1 MPTYLYTAQSL
12 SGGMK
17 RAQGEAAD
25 QNDLQEQL
33 KKEGL
38 QLVSATVVDKGVSKK
53 ITWLDKFNRVSLVDK
68 IFFTQNLQVMTRT
81 GFSIAKALKTLSL
94 QTRNKYFAKIIDILR
109 QEVETGKTLA
119 SVMHNYPKV
128 FSPVFTYMIEAGEV
142 SGQLETV
149 LERLTIQMK
158 KDHNLLAKVKSA
170 LTYPAFILVAMV
182 GIGTAVFIY
191 VIPKISVVFDE
202 SGVELPLITR
212 VIIDISHFASK
223 NIFLVLGIP
232 VVLVILF
239 IRLIKTKSG
248 RRLYDGALLKMPIFG
263 NIVKKVNL
271 ARFTRTLSSLL
282 KTDIPI
288 VEVFRIISKTL
299 GNVYYQ
305 EVMIVISNK
314 VKQGAPITSVIE
326 KYPRLFPPVVTQII
340 NVGEQSGTLD
350 TLSEEIAIFYEEDV
364 EETMASL
371 ATIIEPILLVIMGA
385 AVGVLAVAIILP
397 MYSLSNAI

>member
-1 MPTYLYTAQSL
+1 MPLFLYTAQSAT
-12 SGGMK
+12 GAMK
-17 RAQGEAAD
+17 RAQCEATD
-25 QNDLQEQL
+25 QADLQEQL

-38 QLVSATVVDKGVSKK
+38 QLVSATVVDHRASIK
-53 ITWLDKFNRVSLVDK
+53 ISWLDRLNTVSLVDK
-68 IFFTQNLQVMTRT
+68 IFFTQNLQVMART

-94 QTRNKYFAKIIDILR
+94 QTRNKYFSKIIEQLR

-119 SVMHNYPKV
+119 TVMHNYPKV
-128 FSPVFTYMIEAGEV
+128 FSPVFVNMIEAGEV

-149 LERLTIQMK
+149 LDRLTIQMK
-158 KDHNLLAKVKSA
+158 KDHNLLAKVKGA

-182 GIGTAVFIY
+182 GIGITMFIYVVPKITAVFT
-191 VIPKISVVFDE
+191 E
-202 SGVELPLITR
+202 SGMELPTITR
-212 VIIDISHFASK
+212 AIITISTFMSK
-223 NIFLVLGIP
+223 NIL
-232 VVLVILF
+232 LVIGAPIVGVVVFL
-239 IRLIKTKSG
+239 RLIRTRTG
-248 RRLYDGALLKMPIFG
+248 RRLYHGFLLRLPIFG

-288 VEVFRIISKTL
+288 VEVFKIISKTL

-305 EVMIVISNK
+305 EVMMIIADS
-314 VKQGAPITSVIE
+314 VKQGMPITAIIE

-350 TLSEEIAIFYEEDV
+350 TLSEQVAIFYEEDV

-371 ATIIEPILLVIMGA
+371 ATIIEPIILVVMGVAVAIM
-385 AVGVLAVAIILP
+385 AVAIILP
-397 MYSLSNAI
+397 MYSLTNAI